1 MAQVTAWLENTAQRL
16 PDKVAVSSPVGEL
29 TFAELEAAARAAG
42 TWIAAHVKPRCAV
55 AFYLE
60 KSPFAL
66 ACMLGAAY
74 AGCFY
79 SVLDVRQPH
88 ARLSTT
94 LDALEASVVLTDA
107 SNYEAAREL
116 VAGREI
122 ELAFV
127 EDLIASATDA
137 ALLALR
143 ANAACD
149 VDALYVNFTSGS
161 TGTPKGVVVAHR
173 SVVDFIPVFVETF
186 GITEDDIIANQ
197 APFDFDV
204 SVKDIYSSLYTGA
217 TLCLVPRP
225 YFSEPA
231 KLMDYLA
238 ESRATVLVW
247 AVSAMC
253 FVSIMGGLKYRVPE
267 DVRLVMFSGEVMPP
281 KQLRR
286 WQEALP
292 KATFVNLYGPTEITC
307 NCTYYVVDRIYGAD
321 ETIPMGKPFANER
334 VVLVDE
340 DLMEVTEPGETG
352 EIIVSGTTLAMGY
365 LGNYPRTAEAFVQH
379 PLNDRWLER
388 AYRTGDLAR
397 YDEAGDLIYVGRAD
411 FQIKH
416 MGQRIELGDIEAAAQ
431 ATAGVERACCLYD
444 SKRKK
449 LKLFYQGTIDK
460 EELMAALRERL
471 ASYMVPNSCVQLSEL
486 PLTKNGKIDRTALA
500 ALK

>member
-1 MAQVTAWLENTAQRL
+1 MAQVTAWLESTARRL
-16 PDKVAVSSPVGEL
+16 PDKVAVSSPEGEL
-29 TFAELEAAARAAG
+29 TFAQLERAARAAG
-42 TWIAAHVKPRCAV
+42 TWIAARVAPRCGV
-55 AFYLE
+55 ALYLE
-60 KSPFAL
+60 KSPLAL

-79 SVLDVRQPH
+79 SVLDVRQPQV
-88 ARLSTT
+88 RLAAT
-94 LDALEASVVLTDA
+94 LDALQAPVVLTDA
-107 SNYEAAREL
+107 AHLEDARKLLEGRAA
-116 VAGREI
+116 
-122 ELAFV
+122 ELALV
-127 EDLIASATDA
+127 EDLSAA
-137 ALLALR
+137 AADDGLLALR
-143 ANAACD
+143 AAQACD
-149 VDALYVNFTSGS
+149 IDPLYVNFTSGS

-173 SVVDFIPVFVETF
+173 SVADFIPVFVRTF
-186 GITEDDIIANQ
+186 GIGEDDIIANQ

-231 KLMDYLA
+231 KLMDYLV

-253 FVSIMGGLKYRVPE
+253 FVSIMGGLKYRVPT

-292 KATFVNLYGPTEITC
+292 EATFINLYGPTEITC
-307 NCTYYVVDRIYGAD
+307 NCTYYVVDRVFGAD
-321 ETIPMGKPFANER
+321 ETIPMGKPFENER
-334 VVLVDE
+334 VVLVDD
-340 DLMEVTEPGETG
+340 DLLEVCEPGAVG
-352 EIIVSGTTLAMGY
+352 EIVVSGTTLAMGY

-379 PLNDRWLER
+379 PLNERWLER

-431 ATAGVERACCLYD
+431 AVAGVERACCLYD
-444 SKRKK
+444 AKRKK
-449 LKLFYQGTIDK
+449 LKLVYQGALDK

-471 ASYMVPNSCVQLSEL
+471 ASYMVPNACVRMSAL
-486 PLTKNGKIDRTALA
+486 PLTKNGKIDRAALA
-500 ALK
+500 AL